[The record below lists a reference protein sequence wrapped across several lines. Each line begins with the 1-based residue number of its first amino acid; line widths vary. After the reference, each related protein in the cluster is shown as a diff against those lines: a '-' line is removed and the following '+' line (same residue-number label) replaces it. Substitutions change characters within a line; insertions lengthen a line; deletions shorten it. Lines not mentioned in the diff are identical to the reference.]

1 MAGRGEK
8 EQLQQMSSPIRLAL
22 AQMAASEN
30 LAANQQ
36 KGLDWVKQAAQ
47 EGAQIICFS
56 ELGLLPFFPQYR
68 AEKKFFQWAEALDGP
83 TIQRFCE
90 ATSRE
95 HIHILLNIFE
105 RANPG
110 EYYDATVLLKADGG
124 PAHGPVR
131 MMHIAEEPGFN
142 EKFYY
147 WPGNTPPQVFDLN
160 GAKIGVAICYDR
172 HFPEYI
178 RRLVLLGAEIIFTPF
193 AGLVNDPLPMY
204 EIEMQG
210 AAFQNQVFIAAANRV
225 GKEPA
230 AEFIG
235 GSFVVDPAGEVMAR
249 GPRGEE
255 KLLVVDCELARIEE
269 VRQTR
274 PFLRDRRP
282 EVYRNWQIHD
292 GRKI

>member
-1 MAGRGEK
+1 MPN
-8 EQLQQMSSPIRLAL
+8 SIRLAL
-22 AQMAASEN
+22 AQMAVSEN
-30 LAANQQ
+30 LAANIE

-47 EGAQIICFS
+47 DGADIICFT

-68 AEKKFFQWAEALDGP
+68 AEKKFFQWAESLDGP
-83 TIQRFCE
+83 TIQRFRE
-90 ATSRE
+90 AASRE

-105 RANPG
+105 RANAG
-110 EYYDATVLLKADGG
+110 ECYDTTVLLKADGG
-124 PAHGPVR
+124 PALGPVR

-160 GAKIGVAICYDR
+160 GVKIGVAICYDR
-172 HFPEYI
+172 HFPEYM
-178 RRLVLLGAEIIFTPF
+178 RQLVLQGAEIIFTPF

-210 AAFQNQVFIAAANRV
+210 AAFQNQVFIAAVNRV
-225 GKEPA
+225 GKEPT

-249 GPRGEE
+249 GSRGEE
-255 KLLVVDCELARIEE
+255 KLLFVDCDLSRIEE
-269 VRQTR
+269 MRQVR

-282 EVYRNWQIHD
+282 EVYENWL
-292 GRKI
+292 K

>member
-1 MAGRGEK
+1 MENLNAAKKRYWSMPD
-8 EQLQQMSSPIRLAL
+8 LIRLAL
-22 AQMAASEN
+22 AQMAMSEN
-30 LAANQQ
+30 LETNLQ

-47 EGAQIICFS
+47 AGAQIICFT

-68 AEKKFFQWAEALDGP
+68 AEKRFFQWAEALDGP
-83 TIQRFCE
+83 TIQRFRE
-90 ATSRE
+90 AASRE

-110 EYYDATVLLKADGG
+110 EYYDATVLLKQDGG
-124 PAHGPVR
+124 PPLGPVR

-147 WPGNTPPQVFDLN
+147 WPGNTPPQATPVGFSIREV
-160 GAKIGVAICYDR
+160 KIGVAICYDR
-172 HFPEYI
+172 HFPEYM
-178 RRLVLLGAEIIFTPF
+178 RQLVLQGAEIIFAPF
-193 AGLVNDPLPMY
+193 AGLVNDPLKMY

-210 AAFQNQVFIAAANRV
+210 AAFQNQVFIAAVNRV

-235 GSFVVDPAGEVMAR
+235 GSFVVDPAGEVIAR
-249 GPRGEE
+249 GPCGEE
-255 KLLVVDCELARIEE
+255 KLLLADCDLSRIEE
-269 VRQTR
+269 MRQAR

-282 EVYRNWQIHD
+282 EVYKGW
-292 GRKI
+292 

>member
-1 MAGRGEK
+1 MPN
-8 EQLQQMSSPIRLAL
+8 SIRLAF
-22 AQMAASEN
+22 AQMAATEN

-47 EGAQIICFS
+47 AGAQIICFT

-68 AEKKFFQWAEALDGP
+68 AEKKFFQWAEAIEGS
-83 TIQRFCE
+83 TVKKFAE
-90 ATSRE
+90 TAVSE
-95 HIHILLNIFE
+95 NIHILLNFFE
-105 RANPG
+105 RASAG
-110 EYYDATVLLKADGG
+110 EYYDATVLLKATGG
-124 PAHGPVR
+124 APLGPVR

-147 WPGNTPPQVFDLN
+147 WSGNTPPQVFDV
-160 GAKIGVAICYDR
+160 GGIKIGVAICYDR
-172 HFPEYI
+172 HFPEYT
-178 RRLVLLGAEIIFTPF
+178 RQLVLQGAEIIFTPF
-193 AGLVNDPLPMY
+193 AGLVGDPINQY

-210 AAFQNQVFIAAANRV
+210 LAFQNQVFVAAVNRV

-235 GSFVVDPAGEVMAR
+235 GSFAVNPAGEIIAR

-255 KLLVVDCELARIEE
+255 KLLLVDCDLAHIEKM
-269 VRQTR
+269 RQVR

-282 EVYRNWQIHD
+282 EVYANWL
-292 GRKI
+292 K